1 MLKKLT
7 QTQQDAILE
16 RAVEEFGKNGPE
28 KAAVSEIARRS
39 GVSVGVI
46 YKYYKNKEEL
56 FRHCL
61 THSIDILTEK
71 MEGAVSGEETLMGAC
86 EKLIRSCVSFSK
98 EHAPYIQMYHA
109 ITHAQDGAAEYAE
122 MIESVTASTY
132 TKLVEIAQKEGE
144 IRNDLDPAL
153 CAMFFDN
160 LLMMLHFSYG
170 CAYYRER
177 MKLYDKTLTED
188 ELVSQLVLFLESA
201 LGAAPGKEAS

>member
-7 QTQQDAILE
+7 QQQQDAILE
-16 RAVEEFGKNGPE
+16 RAVEEFGRDGLE
-28 KAAVSEIARRS
+28 RASVSEIARRS

-61 THSIDILTEK
+61 THSIAMLSEV

-86 EKLIRSCVSFSK
+86 EKLIRACITASK

-109 ITHAQDGAAEYAE
+109 ITHTQEGAKTYAE
-122 MIESVTASTY
+122 AIESATAQTY
-132 TKLVEIAQKEGE
+132 TKLLELAQAEGE
-144 IRNDLDPAL
+144 VRADLDPAL
-153 CAMFFDN
+153 GAMFFDN

-170 CAYYRER
+170 CAYYEER
-177 MKLYDKTLTED
+177 MKLYDPSVSEE
-188 ELVSQLVLFLESA
+188 ELVRQLVLFVKGA
-201 LGAAPGKEAS
+201 LGAGKERS